1 MVAHALLLAA
11 RRLRRMALR
20 AFGGS
25 AVHHRAWFPLS
36 VMLLLLVL
44 MVPVIVPAL
53 VPLFGLMAVWHLLLP
68 CGMTR
73 LRA

>member
-11 RRLRRMALR
+11 RRLRCVTLR
-20 AFGGS
+20 PVGWS

-36 VMLLLLVL
+36 VMLLLLML

-53 VPLFGLMAVWHLLLP
+53 VPLFGLMAIRRLLS
-68 CGMTR
+68 CGMSR